1 MENLIDD
8 GGLDCLGIPTD
19 ESNRSFN
26 CCETTQQKLINTTFW
41 VTDIIE
47 NVTTKHGDGRMIVKI
62 KNNKENKESDSRK
75 FFTNSRDI
83 KYVLAQVK
91 KLNKFPRKVTMRANG
106 SRYFLE

>member
-62 KNNKENKESDSRK
+62 KNNKEDKEAGIINGIYLLKNTNKNYARGSDGPSIA
-75 FFTNSRDI
+75 TQI
-83 KYVLAQVK
+83 IY
-91 KLNKFPRKVTMRANG
+91 
-106 SRYFLE
+106 